1 MQWQISVNIREEKK
15 LTLLAYVV
23 RQDDQAITRLLASL
37 RLADEAHLQSR
48 LKKEKFSGRAGQVF
62 VIINKNQIILLLGLG
77 QFKKITS
84 EHWRQATGSL
94 VSYLRNYQT
103 DSIGLVLNNW
113 LQGSS
118 DVQLLGQ
125 SLAEGLSLAQYSFDR
140 YKKTDKNKI
149 KVAVKTVW
157 LQMLSGHKKRFEQG
171 WKKGELLAQATNLA
185 RDLVNEPAE
194 VMTPTF
200 LAEEARRIAK
210 ANRRIVVKIL
220 EEDKVKKMGMGGFWA
235 VDKGSREPLK
245 FIHLTYRPRG
255 RAKDR
260 VALVGKGITFDSGGL
275 NLKPEMGMADMKIDM
290 AGAAAVLGVFSALSQ
305 LDCKL
310 EVQGFIAAC
319 ENMPSGSS
327 IRPGDVVRT
336 ISGRTIE
343 IANTDAEGRVTL
355 ADAFGYAQRQGLKT
369 IVDLATLTGAV
380 MIALGENYTGLFAN
394 DDKLARALEVSAELA
409 GEKMWRLPLPEEYKK
424 LNDSKIADIR
434 NIPSTRYGGA
444 ITAALFLQEFIDK
457 GVDWAHLD
465 IAGPAYADKPLNNYT
480 PLGGVGYGVRTILNW
495 LGK

>member
-1 MQWQISVNIREEKK
+1 
-15 LTLLAYVV
+15 
-23 RQDDQAITRLLASL
+23 
-37 RLADEAHLQSR
+37 
-48 LKKEKFSGRAGQVF
+48 
-62 VIINKNQIILLLGLG
+62 
-77 QFKKITS
+77 
-84 EHWRQATGSL
+84 
-94 VSYLRNYQT
+94 
-103 DSIGLVLNNW
+103 
-113 LQGSS
+113 
-118 DVQLLGQ
+118 
-125 SLAEGLSLAQYSFDR
+125 
-140 YKKTDKNKI
+140 
-149 KVAVKTVW
+149 
-157 LQMLSGHKKRFEQG
+157 
-171 WKKGELLAQATNLA
+171 
-185 RDLVNEPAE
+185 
-194 VMTPTF
+194 
-200 LAEEARRIAK
+200 
-210 ANRRIVVKIL
+210 
-220 EEDKVKKMGMGGFWA
+220 
-235 VDKGSREPLK
+235 
-245 FIHLTYRPRG
+245 
-255 RAKDR
+255 
-260 VALVGKGITFDSGGL
+260 
-275 NLKPEMGMADMKIDM
+275 M